1 MISRPTRS
9 LTVAEYPLQILETD
23 GQNGTGTGMVTAC
36 LNPAS
41 LQEAFLNQ
49 SLNHASTTFV
59 GSAQAIKR
67 SFCGGQAG

>member
-49 SLNHASTTFV
+49 SLSHASNTL
-59 GSAQAIKR
+59 
-67 SFCGGQAG
+67 